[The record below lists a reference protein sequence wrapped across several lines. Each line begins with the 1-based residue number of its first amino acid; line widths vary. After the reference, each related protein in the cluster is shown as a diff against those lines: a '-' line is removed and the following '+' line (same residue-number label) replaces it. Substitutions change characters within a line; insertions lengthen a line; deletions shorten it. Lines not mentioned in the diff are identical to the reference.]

1 MFATWSASI
10 YSILLLLTAGLA
22 TAVAIFA
29 WRRRKTQGS
38 LILAV
43 MMIAVAEWA
52 LASSFEISAINLSTK
67 IFWAQISYIGIHS
80 IPPLFLTLALKY
92 NQNENWLAP
101 RRILTLWLL
110 PLIII
115 GLAFTNNFHH
125 LIWQEISINPQ
136 NPIQVDYVY
145 GAGFWIGVVYD
156 YSLILIASWSMVW
169 TAQNF
174 SNLFRRQVG
183 AIVIA
188 AALPWIGNLIY
199 ILNLNPLPG
208 QGLTSIIFMLMGAF
222 LAWRMYRHRMFDFS
236 PIARE
241 IIVDKLREA
250 VIFINKDRL
259 IAAINPPAKLLLGL
273 DTNVIGVQA
282 NIILAKW
289 PYLADLFKQSP
300 DTVTVRNTVQDQDD
314 NWYELRI
321 SPLRQQEQ
329 FHGWLIILRDIT
341 EQRELETALRASEE
355 LYRNV
360 TEKAN
365 DGIAIIQDN
374 LVVYSNPQLATLIG
388 YEIENI
394 VGQSFLQFMPPDYS
408 NQVQERHT
416 RRMRGEAE
424 PTRYE
429 SFLLNA
435 SGDHVPV
442 EFNVNIMDLGNKPAL
457 LAIVRDITEQV
468 KTEKILLEHI
478 RNQKL
483 INDIT
488 MAAIETSE
496 LSQTLQIL
504 ADRLGELIHADGCYI
519 TLWDEKN
526 HSPIP
531 AAAKDPLMENYR
543 DIILEPDEPTVS
555 AAVLQKQA
563 PIIIAD
569 IFNSPYTTKKRAEEF
584 PTRSLLALP
593 LIVDGQKLGAAL
605 IGFNTPHTFSEKEIA
620 LGEQAS
626 HQVALAILK
635 ARLLDTAQQ
644 RAKEAETLREAGAAV
659 AATLKLDEA
668 IDSILEQ
675 LNQVVP
681 YDSASVQLLQDDKLK
696 IVGQHG
702 FKNPASV
709 LGMTFALSDDNPN
722 SIVLDQRK
730 THIIKDAPK
739 TYQEFN
745 KAPHSHIH
753 GWMGVPLVVHD
764 RVIGMLA
771 LDSNSP
777 DRFNTEHSRLVS
789 AFAAQVA
796 IALDNANLYEETHR
810 LAIMDSLTGIY
821 NRRQFMVLAQL
832 EMNRAARYQ
841 RPLSIVMMDIDHFK
855 RVNDNFGHLV
865 GDQVLHDIAQIC
877 QHNLREIDIF
887 GRYGGEEFAILL
899 PETPSFI
906 DDGKK
911 NAAKPN
917 DDPSAKAVAGRLC
930 QLVHDST
937 IETKK
942 GPIKI
947 TASYG
952 VVGLRHE
959 DETIETLL
967 DRADTALYVA
977 KQRGRNQVA
986 VWTEIE
992 KTS

>member
-1 MFATWSASI
+1 MLATFSASV

-22 TAVAIFA
+22 IMVSIFA
-29 WRRRKTQGS
+29 WRRRSMQGS
-38 LILAV
+38 LILSM

-52 LASSFEISAINLSTK
+52 LASSFEISTVNLSTK
-67 IFWAQISYIGIHS
+67 ILWAQISYLGIQS
-80 IPPLFLTLALKY
+80 IPPLFLTLALQY
-92 NQNENWLAP
+92 NQNHKWLAP
-101 RRILTLWLL
+101 RRLLIVWLL

-115 GLAFTNNFHH
+115 GLAFTNKYHNF
-125 LIWQEISINPQ
+125 IWENISLNPD
-136 NPIQVDYVY
+136 NPSLANYVY
-145 GAGFWIGVVYD
+145 GAAFWVSTVYN
-156 YSLILIASWSMVW
+156 YAIILIASWNMIW
-169 TAQNF
+169 AAQNL
-174 SNLFRRQVG
+174 SNLYRRQVG

-188 AALPWIGNLIY
+188 AALPWIGNIIY
-199 ILNLNPLPG
+199 FLNLNPLPG
-208 QGLTSIIFMLMGAF
+208 QGLTSITFMLMGTF
-222 LAWRMYRHRMFDFS
+222 LAWSMYRHQLFNFT
-236 PIARE
+236 PIARK
-241 IIVDKLREA
+241 IIVDKLSEA
-250 VIFINKDRL
+250 VIYINNDL
-259 IAAINPPAKLLLGL
+259 IITDLNPASRVLLKADKKIIGAKAEIALEKL
-273 DTNVIGVQA
+273 
-282 NIILAKW
+282 
-289 PYLADLFKQSP
+289 PYLATIFRQEP
-300 DTVTVRNTVQDQDD
+300 NADTYWRNIQDQDA
-314 NWYELRI
+314 NWYDLRI
-321 SPLRQQEQ
+321 SPFLQQDQ
-329 FHGWLIILRDIT
+329 IRGWLVILRDIT
-341 EQRELETALRASEE
+341 EQKELETALRASEE

-365 DGIAIIQDN
+365 DGIAIIQDHQ
-374 LVVYSNPQLATLIG
+374 LIYCNPQLAALIG
-388 YEIENI
+388 REIEDL
-394 VGQSFLQFMPPDYS
+394 VGHSFLDLMPPEYAKH
-408 NQVQERHT
+408 VQERHI

-429 SFLLNA
+429 SFLLHA

-442 EFNVNIMDLGNKPAL
+442 EFNVNIMDLGSKPAL

-488 MAAIETSE
+488 LAAIESSE
-496 LSQTLQIL
+496 LSETLQIL
-504 ADRLGELIHADGCYI
+504 ANRLGELIHADGCYI
-519 TLWDEKN
+519 TLWSEE
-526 HSPIP
+526 SQSVIP
-531 AAAKDPLMENYR
+531 AAASGRMQDTYKR
-543 DIILEPDEPTVS
+543 IIPKPDEPTIS
-555 AAVLQKQA
+555 ATVLLKQE
-563 PIIIAD
+563 PIIID
-569 IFNSPYTTKKRAEEF
+569 DLFDSPHITIERAEEF

-593 LIVDGQKLGAAL
+593 LIADGQKLGAAL
-605 IGFNTPHTFSEKEIA
+605 IGFNTQHTFSEKEIA

-626 HQVALAILK
+626 RQVALAILK

-681 YDSASVQLLQDDKLK
+681 YDSASVQLLQDGMLE

-702 FKNPASV
+702 FKDPDSV
-709 LGMTFALSDDNPN
+709 LGMTFAPSEDNPN
-722 SIVLDQRK
+722 SIVLDQGK

-739 TYQEFN
+739 AYQDFN
-745 KAPHSHIH
+745 KEPHNHIH
-753 GWMGVPLVVHD
+753 GWMGVPLIVQD

-777 DRFNTEHSRLVS
+777 NRFNPEHSRLVS

-855 RVNDNFGHLV
+855 RVNDNFGHLI
-865 GDQVLHDIAQIC
+865 GDQVLHGIAQIC
-877 QHNLREIDIF
+877 QQNLREIDIF

-906 DDGKK
+906 DAEKK
-911 NAAKPN
+911 SATKPN
-917 DDPSAKAVAGRLC
+917 HDPSAKAVAERLC
-930 QLVHDST
+930 QLVHDSI
-937 IETKK
+937 IETNK

-947 TASYG
+947 TASFG
-952 VVGLRHE
+952 VVGLSHE
-959 DETIETLL
+959 AEKIETLL

-992 KTS
+992 KKT